1 MRVHFFAGSW
11 DVATGGEKFN
21 RALFAGIEDIGTKL
35 TVTDCYKQQAETIN
49 QWLPKLRFLL
59 RAAWVRG
66 LLIEF
71 ALAARLPRKA
81 NVVVVAYQ
89 DYQPFV
95 FFQVALRLARRLCGF
110 KVMVI
115 VHHMDDYQS
124 DLPEPLRSWRAF
136 RANLLLGAADEI
148 LTISE
153 FCRLELH
160 SLHRSADH
168 IHVIPPGVEHFLTT
182 SRHRQKGPS
191 QLLCVAHI
199 VKRKGILDLIEAFA
213 QLKETNVRLLL
224 VGSTEREPGY
234 AASVRSR
241 IDERGLGD
249 RVSLVGRLSDP
260 ELQEAYASSVGFAF
274 PSHFEGFGM
283 AIVEAMSAGLPVV
296 AYRVSAIPE
305 LIRHNENGWLTEFRD
320 IAGLSEGLRLVVED
334 AAWCKAASEAAR
346 KSVAGKYQWGD
357 IRQRFQK
364 LLARLAE
371 GDYNS
376 NLLNSNAFR

>member
-1 MRVHFFAGSW
+1 MMRIHFFAGSW
-11 DVATGGEKFN
+11 NGGTGGEKHN
-21 RALFAGIEDIGTKL
+21 RELFTEIEKIGIQL

-49 QWLPKLRFLL
+49 QWLPILRFLL

-71 ALAARLPRKA
+71 ALAARLPHKA

-95 FFQVALRLARRLCGF
+95 FFQVALRLARWLYRF
-110 KVMVI
+110 KVLVI

-124 DLPEPLRSWRAF
+124 NLPEPLRSWRAF
-136 RANLLLGAADEI
+136 RANLLLGTADEI
-148 LTISE
+148 LTPSD
-153 FCRLELH
+153 FCRLELQ
-160 SLHRSADH
+160 SLRRPPDR
-168 IHVIPPGVEHFLTT
+168 IRVLPPGVEHFLTT
-182 SRHRQKGPS
+182 SSHKQKGSP

-305 LIRHNENGWLTEFRD
+305 LIRHNENGWLAEFGD

-364 LLARLAE
+364 SLARLAE

-376 NLLNSNAFR
+376 NLR